1 MTIPTTDLVVFLIYM
16 LGTLVFGCSFYF
28 KNKSANNFTS
38 GSGNMPAWVVGM
50 SIFATFVSSISF
62 LALPGSAFATNWSG
76 FVFSLSIPV
85 AAYLA
90 VRFFVPLYREVNSAS
105 AYTFLEQ
112 RFGRWARIY
121 ASLCYILTQIARM
134 GSIMFLLAL
143 PINALFGWDIYLII
157 IVTGVCVLVYSMLG
171 GITAVIWT
179 DAIQGIV
186 LVAGALIC
194 AIVLLWS
201 MPEGP
206 MQTYRIATQYHK
218 LDLGGFDLSL
228 SKSTFWVILIYGL
241 FINVQNFGI
250 DQSYVQRYMTTGSL
264 KKANFSTWFG
274 SLLYIP
280 VSLLFFVIGTALFA
294 YYHIYPDLLPAELK
308 TIGMADRVFPYF
320 IVHGLPKGLTG
331 LLIAAIFA
339 AGMSSI
345 STSLNS
351 SATVILTDYY
361 ERYFQKTVSNK
372 KSMRV
377 LHVATFIMGLLGV
390 AAALAMT
397 HVKSSLD
404 AWWGLSSIFSG
415 GMLGLFLLGYFSKRI
430 KNVEAAIAVSIG
442 CLVIFWISLSPIYF
456 THGSWV
462 MFKSTLNTNLAIVVG
477 TTTIFLSGFLVN
489 SLLSRKKNS
498 KH

>member
-1 MTIPTTDLVVFLIYM
+1 MSIPTTDLIVFLLYM
-16 LGTLVFGCSFYF
+16 FGTLIFGCSFYF
-28 KNKSANNFTS
+28 KNKSANTFTS
-38 GSGNMPAWVVGM
+38 GGGNMPAWVVGM

-62 LALPGSAFATNWSG
+62 LALPGSAYATNWNG
-76 FVFSLSIPV
+76 FVFSLAIPV

-90 VRFFVPLYREVNSAS
+90 VKFFVPLYREINSVS
-105 AYTFLEQ
+105 AYAFLEQ

-121 ASLCYILTQIARM
+121 ASLCYMLTQVARM

-157 IVTGVCVLVYSMLG
+157 IVTGACVLLYSMLG

-186 LVAGALIC
+186 LIAGALTC
-194 AIVLLWS
+194 AVVLLFS
-201 MPEGP
+201 MTEGT
-206 MQTYRIATQYHK
+206 MQVYQIAKQYDK
-218 LDLGGFDLSL
+218 LSLGGFKLSL
-228 SKSTFWVILIYGL
+228 SESTFWVILIYGL

-264 KKANFSTWFG
+264 KKAKFSTWFG

-280 VSLLFFVIGTALFA
+280 VSLLFFIIGTSLFA
-294 YYHIYPDLLPAELK
+294 YYHVHPDLLPVELK
-308 TIGMADRVFPYF
+308 AVGMADRIFPYF

-361 ERYFQKTVSNK
+361 ERYFQKTANNK

-377 LHVATFIMGLLGV
+377 LYISTFFMGALGV
-390 AAALAMT
+390 GAALAMT
-397 HVKSSLD
+397 QVKSALD

-430 KNVEAAIAVSIG
+430 KNIDAAIAVSLG
-442 CLVIFWISLSPIYF
+442 CLAICWVSLSPIYF
-456 THGSWV
+456 IQGSWV
-462 MFKSTLNTNLAIVVG
+462 SFKSTLNTNLAIVVG
-477 TTTIFLSGFLVN
+477 TTTIFLSGFLVHSILHRN
-489 SLLSRKKNS
+489 TRK
-498 KH
+498 

>member
-1 MTIPTTDLVVFLIYM
+1 MNISTTDLIVFLVYM
-16 LGTLVFGCSFYF
+16 FGTLIFGCSFYF
-28 KNKSANNFTS
+28 RNKSSNTFTS
-38 GSGNMPAWVVGM
+38 GDGNMPAWVVGM

-62 LALPGSAFATNWSG
+62 LALPGSAYAKNWNG
-76 FVFSLSIPV
+76 FVFSLSIPI

-90 VRFFVPLYREVNSAS
+90 VKFFVPLYREVNSPS
-105 AYTFLEQ
+105 AYTFLEK
-112 RFGRWARIY
+112 RFGPWARIY
-121 ASLCYILTQIARM
+121 ASLCYMLTQVARM

-143 PINALFGWDIYLII
+143 PINALFGWNIYLII
-157 IVTGVCVLVYSMLG
+157 IVTGACVLLYSMLG

-186 LVAGALIC
+186 LIAGALIC
-194 AIVLLWS
+194 AIILLYS

-206 MQTYRIATQYHK
+206 MQTYQIAKQYDK
-218 LDLGGFDLSL
+218 LSLGGFNLDF

-264 KKANFSTWFG
+264 KKAKFSTWFG

-280 VSLLFFVIGTALFA
+280 VSMLFFIIGTALFA
-294 YYHIYPDLLPAELK
+294 YYHVYPDLLPATLK
-308 TIGMADRVFPYF
+308 ASGMGDRVFPYF
-320 IVHGLPKGLTG
+320 IAHGLPKGVTG

-361 ERYFQKTVSNK
+361 ERYFQKNASNK

-377 LHVATFIMGLLGV
+377 LYLSTFTMGILGV
-390 AAALAMT
+390 LAALAMT
-397 HVKSSLD
+397 QVKNALD
-404 AWWGLSSIFSG
+404 AWWGLSSVFSG
-415 GMLGLFLLGYFSKRI
+415 GMLGLFLLGYFSKKV
-430 KNVEAAIAVSIG
+430 KNVDAAIGVSLG
-442 CLVIFWISLSPIYF
+442 CLAICWVSLSPVYF
-456 THGSWV
+456 TNGIWIS
-462 MFKSTLNTNLAIVVG
+462 FKSTLNTNLAIVIG
-477 TTTIFLSGFLVN
+477 TIIIFLTGFLSYSIFN
-489 SLLSRKKNS
+489 RQK
-498 KH
+498 

>member
-1 MTIPTTDLVVFLIYM
+1 MQIPTIDLIVFLVYII
-16 LGTLVFGCSFYF
+16 GTLLFGCSFYF
-28 KNKSANNFTS
+28 RNKSADSFTS
-38 GSGNMPAWVVGM
+38 GGGNMPAWVVGM

-62 LALPGSAFATNWSG
+62 LALPGSAYATNWNG
-76 FVFSLSIPV
+76 LVFSFSIPI

-105 AYTFLEQ
+105 AYAFLEQ
-112 RFGRWARIY
+112 RFGPWARIY

-143 PINALFGWDIYLII
+143 PINALFGWDLYLII
-157 IVTGVCVLVYSMLG
+157 IGTGLCVLLYSMLG

-186 LVAGALIC
+186 LIIGALTC
-194 AIVLLWS
+194 AIVLLYS

-206 MQTYRIATQYHK
+206 MQTYEIAVKYNK
-218 LDLGGFDLSL
+218 FSLGGFNFSL
-228 SKSTFWVILIYGL
+228 SQSTFWVILVYGL

-250 DQSYVQRYMTTGSL
+250 DQSYVQRYLTTSSL

-274 SLLYIP
+274 SLLYLP
-280 VSLLFFVIGTALFA
+280 VSLLFFIIGTSLFA
-294 YYHIYPDLLPAELK
+294 YYHVYPDLLPMELREAGK
-308 TIGMADRVFPYF
+308 ADRIFPHF
-320 IVHGLPKGLTG
+320 IVNGLPEGLTG

-361 ERYFQKTVSNK
+361 ERYFQKKADNK

-377 LHVATFIMGLLGV
+377 LYLATFLMGVLGV
-390 AAALAMT
+390 GAALAMT
-397 HVKSSLD
+397 QVKSALD

-415 GMLGLFLLGYFSKRI
+415 GMLGLFLLGYFSKKIRNI
-430 KNVEAAIAVSIG
+430 DAAIGVTLG
-442 CLVIFWISLSPIYF
+442 CLAICWVSLSPVYF
-456 THGSWV
+456 TEGKWIS
-462 MFKSTLNTNLAIVVG
+462 FKSTLNTNLAIVIG
-477 TTTIFLSGFLVN
+477 TIVIFLSGFLMH
-489 SLLSRKKNS
+489 SLLNRNNKK
-498 KH
+498 